1 MNRGS
6 VWVLYALSQIVLL
19 NIRLHTVK
27 IVSDSEPELQ
37 AQPGITPDAAA
48 AAGSKPAAGGVG
60 EEAMSAS
67 GLSGHLISEAFKNF

>member
-37 AQPGITPDAAA
+37 AQPGT
-48 AAGSKPAAGGVG
+48 GSKPAAGGVG